1 MKNYSQLAKYGEM
14 RKKQWRICVVVV
26 MEELMEQT
34 ESTNEA
40 VEETTNLPA
49 LTAADRCD
57 ICGAQAF
64 IRVVLATGDLV
75 FCGHHGTANKD
86 KLKPIAITWQDETD
100 KLN

>member
-1 MKNYSQLAKYGEM
+1 MDK
-14 RKKQWRICVVVV
+14 
-26 MEELMEQT
+26 T
-34 ESTNEA
+34 ESNLEVT
-40 VEETTNLPA
+40 EETTELPALTA

-86 KLKPIAITWQDETD
+86 KLKPIAISWQDETS
-100 KLN
+100 KLS

>member
-1 MKNYSQLAKYGEM
+1 
-14 RKKQWRICVVVV
+14 

-34 ESTNEA
+34 EEQQDPTEA
-40 VEETTNLPA
+40 VVELPA

-64 IRVVLATGDLV
+64 IRVVLASGDLV
-75 FCGHHGTANKD
+75 FCGHHGTANKE

-100 KLN
+100 KLTS

>member
-1 MKNYSQLAKYGEM
+1 VKKYSQIAKWAVI
-14 RKKQWRICVVVV
+14 RKIKSLTCVVVV
-26 MEELMEQT
+26 MEEQMEQT
-34 ESTNEA
+34 DSTNE
-40 VEETTNLPA
+40 VVLETTELPA

-86 KLKPIAITWQDETD
+86 KLKPIAISWQDETD

>member
-1 MKNYSQLAKYGEM
+1 MKNYSQIAKYSRM
-14 RKKQWRICVVVV
+14 RNIYSSTCVVVV
-26 MEELMEQT
+26 MEEQMEQT
-34 ESTNEA
+34 ESTNEVVLEA
-40 VEETTNLPA
+40 TELPA

-64 IRVVLATGDLV
+64 IRVVLASGDLV

>member
-1 MKNYSQLAKYGEM
+1 VKNYSQIAKYGQI
-14 RKKQWRICVVVV
+14 RKKASLFCVVVV

>member
-1 MKNYSQLAKYGEM
+1 
-14 RKKQWRICVVVV
+14 
-26 MEELMEQT
+26 MEEQMDKT
-34 ESTNEA
+34 ESNLEVTQ
-40 VEETTNLPA
+40 ETTELPA

-86 KLKPIAITWQDETD
+86 KLKPIAISWQDETS
-100 KLN
+100 KLS

>member
-1 MKNYSQLAKYGEM
+1 MKNYSQIAKYGEM

-34 ESTNEA
+34 ESANEA

>member
-1 MKNYSQLAKYGEM
+1 VKNYSQIAKYGEI
-14 RKKQWRICVVVV
+14 RKKRRGICVVVV

>member
-1 MKNYSQLAKYGEM
+1 MKNYSQIAKYGEI
-14 RKKQWRICVVVV
+14 RKKQRGICVVVV